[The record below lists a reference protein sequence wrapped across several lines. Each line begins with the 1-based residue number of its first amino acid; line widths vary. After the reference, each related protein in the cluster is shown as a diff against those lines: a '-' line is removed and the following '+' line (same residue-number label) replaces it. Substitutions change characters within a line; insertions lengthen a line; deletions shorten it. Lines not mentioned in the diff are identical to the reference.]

1 MHFKNLQVNSAVLK
15 RSVYSLFI
23 AEKMLDDSRV
33 NTHQENLVRYL
44 QKMMK
49 MIFHHMGRQA
59 EMRLKKG
66 IEYFIYLTYNETC
79 IKLCG
84 PCGNRSSYPKVVS
97 PEVMVPE
104 TRAMTPESFSL
115 VAKNDECLVSC
126 DITSGKM
133 TFGQLDHKPAPPYV
147 CLMKDST

>member
-15 RSVYSLFI
+15 GSVYSLFN

-104 TRAMTPESFSL
+104 TRVMSPESLSL
-115 VAKNDECLVSC
+115 VAKNAECLVSG
-126 DITSGKM
+126 DITSGEM
-133 TFGQLDHKPAPPYV
+133 TFGQLDHKPAPDP
-147 CLMKDST
+147 MSA

>member
-1 MHFKNLQVNSAVLK
+1 
-15 RSVYSLFI
+15 
-23 AEKMLDDSRV
+23 MLDDSRV

-79 IKLCG
+79 IK
-84 PCGNRSSYPKVVS
+84 PCGACGNWSSCLKPELCRLKV
-97 PEVMVPE
+97 
-104 TRAMTPESFSL
+104 L
-115 VAKNDECLVSC
+115 VELL
-126 DITSGKM
+126 KM
-133 TFGQLDHKPAPPYV
+133 LNVWFRGR
-147 CLMKDST
+147 

>member
-1 MHFKNLQVNSAVLK
+1 MHFKNLKVNSAVLN
-15 RSVYSLFI
+15 RSVYSLFN

-33 NTHQENLVRYL
+33 NTHQESLVQYL

-79 IKLCG
+79 IKLRG
-84 PCGNRSSYPKVVS
+84 PMVTGPVTPKSSRLKLWCPK
-97 PEVMVPE
+97 PELCRLKV
-104 TRAMTPESFSL
+104 L
-115 VAKNDECLVSC
+115 V
-126 DITSGKM
+126 
-133 TFGQLDHKPAPPYV
+133 
-147 CLMKDST
+147 

>member
-23 AEKMLDDSRV
+23 AKKMLDDSRV
-33 NTHQENLVRYL
+33 NTHQENLVLYL

-59 EMRLKKG
+59 EMRLRKG
-66 IEYFIYLTYNETC
+66 IEYFYLFTF

-84 PCGNRSSYPKVVS
+84 SCGNQSSHPKVVS
-97 PEVMVPE
+97 PEVMAPE
-104 TRAMTPESFSL
+104 TRVMLPERFSL
-115 VAKNDECLVSC
+115 VTKNSELCLVAG
-126 DITSGKM
+126 DITGEM
-133 TFGQLDHKPAPPYV
+133 TFG
-147 CLMKDST
+147 

>member
-1 MHFKNLQVNSAVLK
+1 
-15 RSVYSLFI
+15 
-23 AEKMLDDSRV
+23 MLDDSRV

-79 IKLCG
+79 IKPWSSCPKPELC
-84 PCGNRSSYPKVVS
+84 RLKVLV
-97 PEVMVPE
+97 ELLKMLNVWF
-104 TRAMTPESFSL
+104 RAR
-115 VAKNDECLVSC
+115 
-126 DITSGKM
+126 
-133 TFGQLDHKPAPPYV
+133 
-147 CLMKDST
+147 